1 MATMPNG
8 AMSRLSVCVDDYE
21 DREISGRL
29 YHQYSAET
37 ETFKGVNTLFQKIEN
52 LLDSISYPQAST
64 QPRSFKRRQTMAP
77 RTKKEAEAPLEHDIT
92 SHRGERNTFIVQVK
106 YRQNS
111 TWQGTITWTER
122 NVVRNF
128 RSALEL
134 LKLIDSSFYDEDED
148 AMDEDEE

>member
-1 MATMPNG
+1 
-8 AMSRLSVCVDDYE
+8 
-21 DREISGRL
+21 
-29 YHQYSAET
+29 
-37 ETFKGVNTLFQKIEN
+37 
-52 LLDSISYPQAST
+52 
-64 QPRSFKRRQTMAP
+64 MAP

-92 SHRGERNTFIVQVK
+92 SHKGERNTFIVQVK